1 MRRREF
7 IMLFGGAA
15 VAGSVTG
22 FGLPAR
28 SLSSQHS
35 PTAPGRRPKAFR
47 ERTRGMRAPG
57 AAGAMGISEAWW
69 VRRRYGDGGGNVADE
84 RARIDR
90 RWESRCPTLKQERL
104 AAYLGGEII
113 AQAEHHHCR

>member
-1 MRRREF
+1 
-7 IMLFGGAA
+7 MLSMDGPRDAA
-15 VAGSVTG
+15 HAQVRTWRLLHVLTAVSVTG

-69 VRRRYGDGGGNVADE
+69 VQRRYGDGGGNVADE

-90 RWESRCPTLKQERL
+90 RWE
-104 AAYLGGEII
+104 
-113 AQAEHHHCR
+113 